1 MLSLSSVNDI
11 IINDYPQSYHQVPKR
26 ALIVRLRIICKDNQC
41 HRRLQISAGESSGDA
56 LRGKSG
62 GVLRQIALRVASNR
76 QPFCVK
82 THPDL
87 RQNAP
92 SFCVKSAPRFAS
104 NREKAKT

>member
-1 MLSLSSVNDI
+1 MI
-11 IINDYPQSYHQVPKR
+11 IR
-26 ALIVRLRIICKDNQC
+26 KDNQYC
-41 HRRLQISAGESSGDA
+41 GRLQALAGESGGDA

-62 GVLRQIALRVASNR
+62 CVLRQITLRFASNR

-87 RQNAP
+87 RQNGA